1 MTVDELKRAAMHLD
15 PTERASL
22 ARELLASLDALSE
35 PEVER
40 LWLEEAERRRLLVEA
55 GETRLVPMDE
65 VFAQAR
71 ARRVS
76 RPLASSSILLLSESL
91 MRPSGSP
98 RRDAQACTRAIPVLR
113 DVLDRRRGHRSVRN
127 LTSES
132 PSRVL
137 AEPRL
142 TCCAD

>member
-1 MTVDELKRAAMHLD
+1 MTVDELKQAVMRLD

-22 ARELLASLDALSE
+22 ARELLVSLDALSE

-40 LWLEEAERRRLLVEA
+40 LWLEEAERRRLLVDA

-76 RPLASSSILLLSESL
+76 
-91 MRPSGSP
+91 
-98 RRDAQACTRAIPVLR
+98 
-113 DVLDRRRGHRSVRN
+113 
-127 LTSES
+127 
-132 PSRVL
+132 
-137 AEPRL
+137 
-142 TCCAD
+142 